1 MHNRRSGLDVD
12 KLDYLARDAMS
23 VLGAS
28 RPLPIDR
35 LLGAARVAVRAE
47 QHVLAFDEGVAG
59 DVAETFAL
67 RARLHRQIYQQRAVL
82 VAENL
87 LVDLMAARDAD
98 AAPRLLDA
106 ARDADAAPRLLD
118 AARDADA
125 APRLLDAAR
134 DADAF
139 LALTDAAV
147 LAPPPP
153 GAGDGWRAAWQALHR
168 RPWLARVP
176 ATAVLPTLPACRAC
190 GRATAVAD
198 VFCPACGETTAN
210 RTGALQEGLLVP
222 PACGLTEGEAT
233 RAVATFG
240 GAGAATAHAR
250 VYLADVHCGAVGEE
264 TDPHGRAW
272 RVYGP
277 LRGVVFCGRDGRV
290 IRVSDAS
297 VHAPRVPHV
306 RTAWCYLPAHASPEE
321 LRAAEDAFAAW
332 ARAVGGELAEDED
345 A

>member
-1 MHNRRSGLDVD
+1 MGRPATKRFLADIVHNRRSGLDVD

-139 LALTDAAV
+139 LALNGRRRPRAAAAGRGRRLARRV
-147 LAPPPP
+147 GRPCTGARGSRACPRPPSCPRCPRAARAAARHPRSRTCSAPP
-153 GAGDGWRAAWQALHR
+153 AAR
-168 RPWLARVP
+168 RP
-176 ATAVLPTLPACRAC
+176 
-190 GRATAVAD
+190 
-198 VFCPACGETTAN
+198 
-210 RTGALQEGLLVP
+210 
-222 PACGLTEGEAT
+222 
-233 RAVATFG
+233 
-240 GAGAATAHAR
+240 
-250 VYLADVHCGAVGEE
+250 
-264 TDPHGRAW
+264 
-272 RVYGP
+272 
-277 LRGVVFCGRDGRV
+277 
-290 IRVSDAS
+290 
-297 VHAPRVPHV
+297 
-306 RTAWCYLPAHASPEE
+306 RTARARSRRASSCRP
-321 LRAAEDAFAAW
+321 RA
-332 ARAVGGELAEDED
+332 G
-345 A
+345 